1 LIYDYLQ
8 IYDKALKFY
17 FRALSLI
24 KSDQQKSVLI
34 NNIEITFAKIKQ
46 YDQAIEYLQ
55 SCLKI
60 RKTIYPENH
69 IQVGICYSNIAMVYL
84 SIQQFNK
91 AFEYFQFDQP
101 NLYKAIIYQNIA
113 NAF

>member
-1 LIYDYLQ
+1 
-8 IYDKALKFY
+8 
-17 FRALSLI
+17 
-24 KSDQQKSVLI
+24 
-34 NNIEITFAKIKQ
+34 
-46 YDQAIEYLQ
+46 
-55 SCLKI
+55 
-60 RKTIYPENH
+60 
-69 IQVGICYSNIAMVYL
+69 MVYL